1 MTNPFAITGP
11 AVLNVSG
18 GRTSALM
25 LRRVLDAHGGR
36 LPANVHAVFCNTGK
50 EREETLS
57 FLNRCAQEWSVQIR
71 WVERAPDVL
80 FRWREV
86 DFGSASR
93 NAEPFDRLIIDKSF
107 LPNAVM
113 RFCTQELKIV
123 PARNFMLA
131 HGYEDWVSVVGLR
144 ADEPSRVARIRQR
157 DHGQWTVACP
167 LFDAGVT
174 RQDVDTFWK
183 SQPFGLLK
191 TSDLTTP
198 VQYVDEDIDPEP
210 LNPSEIEMSKGCP
223 RRCLFCI
230 HPWRHRYQ
238 EAPKDVVKE
247 FIRTRP
253 GKGVG
258 LVSNSS
264 DDVSYYDEIADFLT
278 ATGKTDMVVSN
289 AVQGLTE
296 EVVSQRK
303 REMLLGVEGMS
314 ERLRWIV
321 NKPIPRDVLR
331 AKIDLCLHYGK
342 QIRTVMQFNL
352 PGEEMRDFDEFEA
365 DVAYF
370 RRRYAKGSW
379 AAPFIPNQPSAHTPF
394 QWVVPRYSVDM
405 QRRIMEFRKSMF
417 GSNKTGIAFYSPAPL
432 GPAKWFSQVIAE
444 WIPITPK
451 VADAVE
457 KLPTHADVPT
467 MVQAL
472 GALGVTL
479 PREFLHRDEH
489 TAFPWSNIV
498 TTGDDPDKWRR
509 YAGMVRKINSARYRE
524 AFDAAVTV

>member
-1 MTNPFAITGP
+1 MGFQLPLFGTAP
-11 AVLNVSG
+11 
-18 GRTSALM
+18 RE
-25 LRRVLDAHGGR
+25 RRVCFFSLHKRMAQRFSAYAPKAMLFFAEKYSIPVIDDVAQLDSFDVVLFSLHCFRDFYLVARMAHHKRKG
-36 LPANVHAVFCNTGK
+36 
-50 EREETLS
+50 
-57 FLNRCAQEWSVQIR
+57 QEWV
-71 WVERAPDVL
+71 A
-80 FRWREV
+80 
-86 DFGSASR
+86 GG
-93 NAEPFDRLIIDKSF
+93 NACATPTGVSWIMDYVWIGDCRDSF
-107 LPNAVM
+107 P
-113 RFCTQELKIV
+113 KIV
-123 PARNFMLA
+123 RGERCLP
-131 HGYEDWVSVVGLR
+131 
-144 ADEPSRVARIRQR
+144 
-157 DHGQWTVACP
+157 
-167 LFDAGVT
+167 
-174 RQDVDTFWK
+174 
-183 SQPFGLLK
+183 GLLK
-191 TSDLTTP
+191 TSDIAAP

-238 EAPKDVVKE
+238 ESPKEVVKE

-331 AKIDLCLHYGK
+331 AKIDLCLHHGK

-370 RRRYAKGSW
+370 RKRYKKGSW

-394 QWVVPRYSVDM
+394 QWVVPRYSVEM

-417 GSNKTGIAFYSPAPL
+417 GSNKEGIAFYSPAPL
-432 GPAKWFSQVIAE
+432 GPSKWFAQVIAE

-457 KLPTHADVPT
+457 KLPARAEVPE

-472 GALGVTL
+472 DAMGVTL
-479 PREFLHRDEH
+479 PREFLRRDER
-489 TAFPWSNIV
+489 TVFPWSNIV

-509 YAGMVRKINSARYRE
+509 YAGMVKKLNSARYRGE
-524 AFDAAVTV
+524 AQPCASPSAYVTPR